1 MLFHHI
7 FGEGFN
13 SYLVLW
19 HSMESEILRVAS
31 SLFGGRE
38 VTTEKEVERIAIR
51 SIFIA
56 LKEKVLG
63 LDTKTL
69 IDEIKESFLTEPIS
83 LNSLHF
89 SERLELEGFVFCH
102 THTYKPSREQFE
114 DARHEYHKSI
124 RLLDNYQTM
133 KEVVRNFFRGYQE
146 REGLISEYV
155 KGKYKYA
162 VFFSLIDDLG
172 ADLPH
177 HLDFAGKYD
186 GEYVVVTPTEDSI
199 DPFLRFF
206 KRYSEDVK
214 KSGLKVWVVNTADR
228 TIDPFIGYPK
238 DFLLLK
244 GFKNPRLATMVN
256 SWWRVS
262 VEEID

>member
-1 MLFHHI
+1 
-7 FGEGFN
+7 
-13 SYLVLW
+13 
-19 HSMESEILRVAS
+19 MESEVLRVAS

-51 SIFIA
+51 AIFIA
-56 LKEKVLG
+56 LKERALN
-63 LDTKTL
+63 LDAKSL

-89 SERLELEGFVFCH
+89 PERAELEGLVFCH
-102 THTYKPSREQFE
+102 THTCKPSREQFE
-114 DARHEYHKSI
+114 DALYEYHKSA

-133 KEVVRNFFRGYQE
+133 KGVVSNFFRGYQE
-146 REGLISEYV
+146 RDGLISEYL

-172 ADLPH
+172 EDLPH
-177 HLDFAGKYD
+177 HLDFAEKYD

-206 KRYSEDVK
+206 KRHSEDVK
-214 KSGLKVWVVNTADR
+214 RAGLKVWVVNTVDR

-244 GFKNPRLATMVN
+244 GFRNPKLATMVN